1 MYHQFEINVINAF
14 YNKFWSQFGKFFK
27 RSLIF
32 AFGVWRKN
40 EGFTFLI
47 CYLLV
52 INVYCFFDLLLFWW
66 SWYMVSARGIFL
78 MICSGVRDLERFF
91 SCYFVVPISHTRKFR
106 RNTYTLPLPC
116 FSLKNHEQS
125 FFLNHLF
132 LPFISRINRGFYFC
146 R

>member
-1 MYHQFEINVINAF
+1 MEMEICCRTLTDPGSKIVSVCMVYFQGMYHQFEINVINAF

-52 INVYCFFDLLLFWW
+52 INIYCFFDLLLFWW

-78 MICSGVRDLERFF
+78 MICSGVRDFGKVFF
-91 SCYFVVPISHTRKFR
+91 MLFCSSHL
-106 RNTYTLPLPC
+106 TY
-116 FSLKNHEQS
+116 KK
-125 FFLNHLF
+125 
-132 LPFISRINRGFYFC
+132 I
-146 R
+146 

>member
-1 MYHQFEINVINAF
+1 MVYFQGMYHQFEINVINAF

-52 INVYCFFDLLLFWW
+52 INVYCFFDLLLFQW
-66 SWYMVSARGIFL
+66 SWYMVTAPAIFL
-78 MICSGVRDLERFF
+78 MICSSVCDF
-91 SCYFVVPISHTRKFR
+91 CKVVFMLFCSSHLKYTKFR
-106 RNTYTLPLPC
+106 KKTQNTM
-116 FSLKNHEQS
+116 FFFEKSWAK
-125 FFLNHLF
+125 FFLK
-132 LPFISRINRGFYFC
+132 PFVFAIQF
-146 R
+146 